1 MKILVTGG
9 AGFIG
14 SHLVDRLAEKNEVVV
29 LDNLESQVHTNG
41 APTYLNEQAGYIFE
55 DIRTAETLKKA
66 IEGVEVIFHEAAAVG
81 VGQSMYEISKYVEVN
96 TCATASLLHLLVNT
110 EHEVKKLIVASSQSI
125 YGEGAYSCEQCGPVY
140 PLLRS
145 ENQLKQRQWEIRC
158 TSCGRIASPVPTTES
173 KPLNPSSIYAI
184 TKRDQEEMCL
194 AVGKA
199 YGLPTVALRYFNVY
213 GPRQSL
219 NNPYTGVCAIFS
231 ARIKNN
237 NPPLIFED
245 GRQMRDFI
253 SVHDVV
259 NANIAAMKN
268 VKSNY
273 EVFNVGTGRPTTI
286 IDIASTLARLFNKT
300 ITPEVKHKYRAGDT
314 RHCFAD
320 ISKITSALGFKPK
333 TTFDEGIQDLVA
345 WGKDTEAVDRFE
357 KAQKDLEQRGLVE
370 K

>member
-1 MKILVTGG
+1 MKILITGG

-14 SHLVDRLAEKNEVVV
+14 SHLADKLVEKNDVVV
-29 LDNLESQVHTNG
+29 LDNLEQQVHTNG
-41 APTYLNEQAGYIFE
+41 APNYLNGQADYIFG
-55 DIRTAETLKKA
+55 DIRARETLEKA

-81 VGQSMYEISKYVEVN
+81 IGQSMYEIRKYADVN
-96 TCATASLLHLLVNT
+96 TCATASLLDLLVNT
-110 EHEVKKLIVASSQSI
+110 EHCVKKLVVASSQSI
-125 YGEGAYSCEQCGPVY
+125 YGEGAYNCEQCGPVY

-145 ENQLKQRQWEIRC
+145 EYQLNQRQWELRC
-158 TSCGRIASPVPTTES
+158 PWCRRIVSPAPTTES

-184 TKRDQEEMCL
+184 TKRHQEEMCL

-231 ARIKNN
+231 SRIKND
-237 NPPLIFED
+237 NPPFIFED
-245 GRQMRDFI
+245 GLQMRDFV
-253 SVHDVV
+253 SVNDVV
-259 NANIAAMKN
+259 NANIAAMKSAR
-268 VKSNY
+268 SNY

-286 IDIASTLARLFNKT
+286 VDIASTLARLFHKT
-300 ITPEVKHKYRAGDT
+300 ITPNVTHKYRAGDT

-320 ISKITSALGFKPK
+320 ISKITSTLGFKPTK
-333 TTFDEGIQDLVA
+333 TFYEGMHDLVS
-345 WGKDTEAVDRFE
+345 WGKDIEAFDRFE
-357 KAQKDLEQRGLVE
+357 KAHKDLEQRGLAE